1 MKTEPTQPDEKQE
14 LEDLREKLRAKGFL
28 YNPIVSQLLKTAYDS
43 RSPRIRESL
52 INRLRA
58 ILETDDTAA
67 RRQPDEF
74 RPYGP
79 PSLLGQGN
87 LHLIDQID
95 GVPFRIDADT
105 LVTGLLV
112 LGPQGSGKSLFII
125 HLCNEILR
133 IKNS

>member
-1 MKTEPTQPDEKQE
+1 MKTECTQPNDQQE
-14 LEDLREKLRAKGFL
+14 LEDLREKLRAKGF
-28 YNPIVSQLLKTAYDS
+28 IFDSTVSTLLKAAYAC

-52 INRLRA
+52 VNRLRV

-79 PSLLGQGN
+79 PTLLGQGN
-87 LHLIDQID
+87 LHLMDQMDEVAFYID
-95 GVPFRIDADT
+95 VDA

>member
-1 MKTEPTQPDEKQE
+1 MKTERTQPNDQEE
-14 LEDLREKLRAKGFL
+14 LEDLREKLRAKKFL
-28 YNPIVSQLLKTAYDS
+28 FDSTVSTLLKAAYAS

-52 INRLRA
+52 VNRLRV

-79 PSLLGQGN
+79 SSLLGQGN
-87 LHLIDQID
+87 VHLMDQMD
-95 GVPFRIDADT
+95 GVPFYVDVDT

-133 IKNS
+133 VHNS